1 MIEILLTP
9 VRMLITLGLGLI
21 ALALPYR
28 LRLELLQLVAA
39 LVHLPFKAFGR
50 LARYL
55 LSQTA
60 SRAEDA
66 NPYSKGPKDHP

>member
-9 VRMLITLGLGLI
+9 IRMLITLGLGLI

-66 NPYSKGPKDHP
+66 NPYSQGPKDHP

>member
-9 VRMLITLGLGLI
+9 FRMLITLSLGLT
-21 ALALPYR
+21 ALVLPYR
-28 LRLELLQLVAA
+28 LRLELLQLIAA
-39 LVHLPFKAFGR
+39 IVHLPFKAFGR

-60 SRAEDA
+60 SGADEA
-66 NPYSKGPKDHP
+66 NPYSQNPKDQS